1 MKQPSRIGRNTF
13 VNLWFNIHIPAQSDS
28 WLVNP
33 GGLRHNMM
41 VRVADRAK
49 RCLRRLNTCFARI
62 LL

>member
-13 VNLWFNIHIPAQSDS
+13 VNLWFNIHIPAQSYS

-49 RCLRRLNTCFARI
+49 
-62 LL
+62 